1 MKTETH
7 PPYQRTRQFCRVDFS
22 ELAVHWHRQN
32 DPVPPHNPNVVGSN
46 PAPATMKPQVGSEF
60 ASDLFRVSSPLG
72 YQVVPKWSRTL
83 LRLPT
88 QSSFARLTVAAPSLK
103 HRRNRPRLHANTH
116 LGRKMERLFYATRPS
131 AYADGLSWK
140 LGAPCHS
147 EGGGAG
153 GMIAP
158 RIIGAKPANHAWSA
172 SSNAR
177 NESFSSA
184 KNAFVIFNQPR

>member
-1 MKTETH
+1 MGLTLRNLPQGKQVGPDDTGPTCFLHTCALDSLRNFGMRANENRNA
-7 PPYQRTRQFCRVDFS
+7 PPLTR
-22 ELAVHWHRQN
+22 A
-32 DPVPPHNPNVVGSN
+32 HNPKVVGSN
-46 PAPATMKPQVGSEF
+46 PAPATMKPQVGSKF

-88 QSSFARLTVAAPSLK
+88 QGSFVRLTVAALSLK

-131 AYADGLSWK
+131 AYADGLPWK

-147 EGGGAG
+147 EGGVQA
-153 GMIAP
+153 A
-158 RIIGAKPANHAWSA
+158 
-172 SSNAR
+172 
-177 NESFSSA
+177 
-184 KNAFVIFNQPR
+184 